1 MYNVI
6 LWKDNDNE
14 DIHVFKN
21 KPTFADLYPLLEC
34 DTIEILQGYDSN
46 ISNRTFDMF
55 CDEESKLKNTTYPN
69 KRATK
74 AWYNWQQRTK
84 RQCLPGDHIVGSVAI
99 IKKQKFKL
107 KEIDG

>member
-6 LWKDNDNE
+6 VWKDNDNE

-21 KPTFADLYPLLEC
+21 KPTFKELYPLIGC
-34 DTIEILQGYDSN
+34 DMIEILQGYDPE
-46 ISNRTFDMF
+46 ISNRTFDMY

-74 AWYNWQQRTK
+74 AWYEWQKRTK
-84 RQCLPGDHIVGSVAI
+84 RQCLPGDHVVGHVAI
-99 IKKQKFKL
+99 IKKVDIKL
-107 KEIDG
+107 KEAA

>member
-21 KPTFADLYPLLEC
+21 KPTFSELYKLIGCDL
-34 DTIEILQGYDSN
+34 IEIQQGYTDEHK
-46 ISNRTFDMF
+46 TFDMY

-74 AWYNWQQRTK
+74 AWYAWIEKNNRYH
-84 RQCLPGDHIVGSVAI
+84 LPGDHIAGTVAI
-99 IKKQKFKL
+99 VKKQKFKP
-107 KEIDG
+107 KEING

>member
-6 LWKDNDNE
+6 IWKDNDNE

-21 KPTFADLYPLLEC
+21 KPTFKELYPLLGC
-34 DTIEILQGYDSN
+34 DMIEILQGYDTE
-46 ISNRTFDMF
+46 ISNRTFDMY

-74 AWYNWQQRTK
+74 AWYNWQERTK
-84 RQCLPGDHIVGSVAI
+84 RQCLPGDHIAGSVAI
-99 IKKQKFKL
+99 IQIVVITL
-107 KEIDG
+107 KEAA

>member
-14 DIHVFKN
+14 DIHVFQN
-21 KPTFADLYPLLEC
+21 KPTFADLYPLLQC
-34 DTIEILQGYDSN
+34 DMIEILQGYDPE

-55 CDEESKLKNTTYPN
+55 CDEESKLKLTTYPN

-74 AWYNWQQRTK
+74 AWYTWQERTN
-84 RQCLPGDHIVGSVAI
+84 RQCLPGDKIVGHVAI
-99 IKKQKFKL
+99 IKKINVKL
-107 KEIDG
+107 KEAA

>member
-6 LWKDNDNE
+6 IWKDNDNE

-21 KPTFADLYPLLEC
+21 KPTFADIYPLIGC
-34 DTIEILQGYDSN
+34 DMIEILQGYDPE
-46 ISNRTFDMF
+46 ISNRTFDMY

-74 AWYNWQQRTK
+74 AWYEWQKRTK
-84 RQCLPGDHIVGSVAI
+84 RQCLPGDHVVGHVAI
-99 IKKQKFKL
+99 VKKIDIKL
-107 KEIDG
+107 KEAA

>member
-6 LWKDNDNE
+6 IWKDNDNE

-21 KPTFADLYPLLEC
+21 KPTFKELYPLIGC
-34 DTIEILQGYDSN
+34 DMIEILQGYDPE
-46 ISNRTFDMF
+46 ISNRTFDMY

-74 AWYNWQQRTK
+74 AWYEWQKRTK
-84 RQCLPGDHIVGSVAI
+84 RQCLPGDHVVGHVAI
-99 IKKQKFKL
+99 IKKVDIKL
-107 KEIDG
+107 KEVA

>member
-14 DIHVFKN
+14 DIHVFEK

-34 DTIEILQGYDSN
+34 DTIEILQGYDPD

-69 KRATK
+69 KRATR
-74 AWYNWQQRTK
+74 AWYNWQQKTK
-84 RQCLPGDHIVGSVAI
+84 RQCLPGDQIVGSVAI
-99 IKKQKFKL
+99 VKKQKFKL

>member
-14 DIHVFKN
+14 DIHVFSH
-21 KPTFADLYPLLEC
+21 KPTFADLYPLLGC
-34 DTIEILQGYDSN
+34 DTIEILQGYDSE
-46 ISNRTFDMF
+46 ISNRTFDMY

-74 AWYNWQQRTK
+74 AWYEWQKRTG
-84 RQCLPGDHIVGSVAI
+84 RTCLPGDHVVGHVAI
-99 IKKQKFKL
+99 IKKVDIKL
-107 KEIDG
+107 KEVA

>member
-21 KPTFADLYPLLEC
+21 KPTFSELYKLIGCDL
-34 DTIEILQGYDSN
+34 IEIIQGYNDEDK
-46 ISNRTFDMF
+46 TFDMYS
-55 CDEESKLKNTTYPN
+55 DEEAKLKNINYPN

-74 AWYNWQQRTK
+74 AWYAWQEKTGFH
-84 RQCLPGDHIVGSVAI
+84 CMPGDHIAGTVAI
-99 IKKQKFKL
+99 VKKQKFKL
-107 KEIDG
+107 KEING

>member
-21 KPTFADLYPLLEC
+21 KPTFADLYPLIGC
-34 DTIEILQGYDSN
+34 DMIEILQGYDSE

-55 CDEESKLKNTTYPN
+55 CDEESKMKNTTYPN

-74 AWYNWQQRTK
+74 AWYEWQKRTK
-84 RQCLPGDHIVGSVAI
+84 RQCLPGDHIVGNVAI
-99 IKKQKFKL
+99 IKKIDIKL
-107 KEIDG
+107 KEVA

>member
-21 KPTFADLYPLLEC
+21 KPTFKELYPLIGC
-34 DTIEILQGYDSN
+34 DMIEILQGYDPE
-46 ISNRTFDMF
+46 ISNRTFDMY

-74 AWYNWQQRTK
+74 AWYEWQKRTK
-84 RQCLPGDHIVGSVAI
+84 RQCLPGDHVVGHVAI
-99 IKKQKFKL
+99 IKKIDIKL
-107 KEIDG
+107 KEAA

>member
-6 LWKDNDNE
+6 IWKDNNNE

-21 KPTFADLYPLLEC
+21 KPTFADLYPLIGC
-34 DTIEILQGYDSN
+34 DMIEILQGYDPE

-69 KRATK
+69 ERATK
-74 AWYNWQQRTK
+74 AWYAWQERTN
-84 RQCLPGDHIVGSVAI
+84 RQCLPGDKVVGNVAI
-99 IKKQKFKL
+99 IKKVDIKL
-107 KEIDG
+107 KEAA

>member
-6 LWKDNDNE
+6 IWKDNDNE
-14 DIHVFKN
+14 DIHVFSK
-21 KPTFADLYPLLEC
+21 KPKFVDLYPLLGC
-34 DTIEILQGYDSN
+34 DMIEILHGYDPE

-74 AWYNWQQRTK
+74 AWYEWQKRTG
-84 RQCLPGDHIVGSVAI
+84 RMCLPGDHVVGHVAI
-99 IKKQKFKL
+99 IKKVDIKL
-107 KEIDG
+107 KEVA

>member
-6 LWKDNDNE
+6 VWKDNDNE

-21 KPTFADLYPLLEC
+21 KPTFKELYPLIGC
-34 DTIEILQGYDSN
+34 DMIEILQGYDPE
-46 ISNRTFDMF
+46 ISNRTFDMY

-74 AWYNWQQRTK
+74 AWYEWQKRTK
-84 RQCLPGDHIVGSVAI
+84 RQCLPGDHVVGHVAI
-99 IKKQKFKL
+99 IKKIDIKL
-107 KEIDG
+107 KEAA